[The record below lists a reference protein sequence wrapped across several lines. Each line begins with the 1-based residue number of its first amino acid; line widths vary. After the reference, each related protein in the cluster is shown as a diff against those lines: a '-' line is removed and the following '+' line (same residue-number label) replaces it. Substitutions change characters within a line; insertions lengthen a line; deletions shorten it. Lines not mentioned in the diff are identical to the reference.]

1 MPGYRRFKYSVGD
14 YIIMLRKSFIDRE
27 REMNFL
33 RESQGKKGLEFV
45 VVTGRRRTGKSRLLK
60 EFEKNKDCISLL
72 CEDKNWKHNLAK
84 FNKVT
89 AKHYNMPNPDFKSF
103 NECFEYIAKQT
114 EKKEGKLLIV
124 IDEFSYLIK
133 KSSVVAEFQTIVD
146 ETLSEK
152 NAMLVLSGSAV
163 SMMKKRVLGRKS
175 PLYGRTTGQIFLQ
188 PLKFKHLLEWFDKT
202 PFEDVVKIFGVCDGI
217 PKYLEFFDGKNPE
230 KEIIQNLFN
239 PNSFLFR
246 EPKSL
251 LEEELRKPET
261 YFQILEAISL
271 GHTKVVEIANYC
283 YMNAKDMS
291 SYLSILIDL
300 GFVKKEKQVTAKKR
314 KRGIYKVKDQ
324 FFKSWF
330 RFVSPYFEE
339 INNWETESA
348 TSEFKK
354 GFNQYLGTVFEK
366 VAAEALTELI
376 KQKKAPELTK
386 IGRWWHKDKEIDIVA
401 LNDNTKEI
409 LFCECKWK
417 NKVNAEKVLAELKEK
432 AQHVQWNNQK
442 RKEHYAIFAKS
453 FKKKIGPKEKNVHLY
468 NLKGLEKA
476 FKK

>member
-1 MPGYRRFKYSVGD
+1 
-14 YIIMLRKSFIDRE
+14 MLRKNFIDRK
-27 REMNFL
+27 REINFL
-33 RESQGKKGLEFV
+33 RESYGKKGLEFIV
-45 VVTGRRRTGKSRLLK
+45 VSGRRRTGKSRLLK

-84 FNKVT
+84 FNKVI
-89 AKHYNMPNPDFKSF
+89 ARHYSIPNPNFKTF
-103 NECFEYIAKQT
+103 NECFGYIAAEKQ
-114 EKKEGKLLIV
+114 KGKLLII

-146 ETLSEK
+146 ETLAEK

-188 PLKFKHLLEWFDKT
+188 PLKFKHLLEWFNKT
-202 PFEDVVKIFGVCDGI
+202 PLEDVVKIFGVCDGI

-251 LEEELRKPET
+251 LEEELREPET
-261 YFQILEAISL
+261 YFQILEAISM

-330 RFVSPYFEE
+330 RFVSTYFEE
-339 INNWETESA
+339 INNWETGSA
-348 TSEFKK
+348 INEFKK

-366 VAAEALTELI
+366 VATEAITELI
-376 KQKKAPELTK
+376 KQKKVPEFTK
-386 IGRWWHKDKEIDIVA
+386 IGKWWHKDKEIDILA
-401 LNDNTKEI
+401 LNEHTKEI

-417 NKVNAEKVLAELKEK
+417 NKVNAERALKELKEK
-432 AQHVQWNNQK
+432 AAFVQWHNEK
-442 RKEHYAIFAKS
+442 RKEHYAVFAKN
-453 FKKKIGPKEKNVHLY
+453 FKKKIKEKNTHCFD
-468 NLKGLEKA
+468 LKDLEKA